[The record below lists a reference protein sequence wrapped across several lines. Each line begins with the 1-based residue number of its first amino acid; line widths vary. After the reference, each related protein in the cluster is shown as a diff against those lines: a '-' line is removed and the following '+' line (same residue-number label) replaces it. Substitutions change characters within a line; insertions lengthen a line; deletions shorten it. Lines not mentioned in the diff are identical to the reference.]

1 MLIHRRKYCF
11 KLNTMKYIVM
21 GLGNFGKSLAI
32 RLTELGH
39 EVIGVDNRMTKV
51 EQLKEKI
58 THTVCMDSTDI
69 DAVSALPLKDAHAV
83 IVAIGEDE
91 GASLLT
97 TALLKQLPV
106 KRIIGRIVSD
116 LQRTVLEAMNIDE
129 YIMPEEESAD
139 RLAMRL
145 DNIDIVDSFK
155 ISDRYSIIETK
166 VPPKY
171 VGLTLKDANLTNK
184 YKVIVL
190 TTIKTTDQRENGRS
204 KVNKEATGIAHSDTV
219 LAEGDILVLFGEQ
232 KDITQLIQKG
242 E

>member
-1 MLIHRRKYCF
+1 
-11 KLNTMKYIVM
+11 MKYIVL

-51 EQLKEKI
+51 EQLKEKV

-97 TALLKQLPV
+97 TALLKQLRV
-106 KRIIGRIVSD
+106 KRIIGRVVSD
-116 LQRTVLEAMNIDE
+116 LQKTVLEAMDIDE
-129 YIMPEEESAD
+129 YIMPEEESAA

-155 ISDRYSIIETK
+155 ISDKYSIIETK
-166 VPPKY
+166 VPTKY
-171 VGLTLKDANLTNK
+171 VGMTLRDANLTNK
-184 YKVIVL
+184 FKVIVL
-190 TTIKTTDQRENGRS
+190 TTIKSTEELENGKM
-204 KVNKEATGIAHSDTV
+204 KVGKEATGIAQSDTV
-219 LAEGDILVLFGEQ
+219 LAEDDILVLFGEL
-232 KDITQLIQKG
+232 KDVNRLIQKG

>member
-1 MLIHRRKYCF
+1 
-11 KLNTMKYIVM
+11 MKYIVL

-39 EVIGVDNRMTKV
+39 EVIGVDNRMAKV
-51 EQLKEKI
+51 EQLKEKV

-97 TALLKQLPV
+97 TALLKQLRV
-106 KRIIGRIVSD
+106 KRIIGRVVSD
-116 LQRTVLEAMNIDE
+116 LQKTVLEAMDIDE
-129 YIMPEEESAD
+129 YIMPEEESAA

-155 ISDRYSIIETK
+155 ISDKYSIIETK
-166 VPPKY
+166 VPAKY
-171 VGLTLKDANLTNK
+171 VGMTLREANLTNK
-184 YKVIVL
+184 FKVIVL
-190 TTIKTTDQRENGRS
+190 TTIKSIEQHENGKI
-204 KVNKEATGIAHSDTV
+204 KVNKEATGIAQSDTA
-219 LAEGDILVLFGEQ
+219 LAEDDILVLFGELR
-232 KDITQLIQKG
+232 DIHRLIQKG

>member
-1 MLIHRRKYCF
+1 
-11 KLNTMKYIVM
+11 MKYIVL

-39 EVIGVDNRMTKV
+39 EVIGVDNQLSKV

-69 DAVSALPLKDAHAV
+69 DAVSSLPLKDAHAAV
-83 IVAIGEDE
+83 VAIGEDE

-97 TALLKQLPV
+97 TALLKQLSV

-116 LQRTVLEAMNIDE
+116 LQRTVLQAMDIDE

-155 ISDRYSIIETK
+155 ISEKYSIIETK
-166 VPPKY
+166 VPTAY
-171 VGLTLKDANLTNK
+171 VGMTLRQANLTNK

-190 TTIKTTDQRENGRS
+190 TTIRATETLVKGKTTI
-204 KVNKEATGIAHSDTV
+204 KKEATGIAQSDTV
-219 LAEGDILVLFGEQ
+219 LMAGDILVLFGEL
-232 KDITQLIQKG
+232 KDINRLIQKG